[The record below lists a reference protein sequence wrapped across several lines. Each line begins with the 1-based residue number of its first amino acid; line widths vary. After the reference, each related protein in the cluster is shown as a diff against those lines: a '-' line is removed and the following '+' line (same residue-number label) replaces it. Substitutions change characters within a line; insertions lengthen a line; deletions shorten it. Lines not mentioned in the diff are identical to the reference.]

1 MYIMQIMGH
10 RGAAGIAPEN
20 TLEGIQ
26 KALDIGVQW
35 VEFDV
40 RATSEGRL
48 VVIHDPSTRRIASE
62 SVRVKKST
70 LSALQRLPT
79 KSRAI
84 IPTLP
89 EVVQLISDRAKINFE
104 IKSPNCAED
113 VARTIKKLINA
124 GYEYDHFLVSSF
136 RIKLLTEIQALD
148 PKIPLSL
155 LAYSVPLRF
164 MAAKQLGL
172 KLKAVGFNHYFVT
185 QQFVKMAKAKR
196 LFVYIYTVNDPKLIE
211 KYESWGVD
219 AIVTDHPERFIT
231 GKQRTP
237 SL

>member
-1 MYIMQIMGH
+1 MYMQIMGH

-26 KALDIGVQW
+26 KALDIGVHW

-40 RATSEGRL
+40 RATADGRL
-48 VVIHDPSTRRIASE
+48 VVIHNPSTRKIADESMRIH
-62 SVRVKKST
+62 KST
-70 LSALQRLPT
+70 LSTLQRLPT
-79 KSRAI
+79 RSRSI
-84 IPTLP
+84 IPTVP

-104 IKSPNCAED
+104 IKSPNCAPE
-113 VARTIKKLINA
+113 VASTIKKLVNA
-124 GYEYDHFLVSSF
+124 GYEYNHFLVSSF
-136 RIKLLTEIQALD
+136 RIKLLQEIQALD

-164 MAAKQLGL
+164 MAAKQIGL

-185 QQFVKMAKAKR
+185 QQFVKAAKSKR

-219 AIVTDHPERFIT
+219 AVVTDHPERFIT
-231 GKQRTP
+231 GRQRTP